1 VKTPQV
7 PLLKPGPGADILVK
21 IDKRLSIDKIIVGKN
36 ILFKFQG
43 VFLSLLCIYCGHE
56 KLLPLLLK
64 RSRT

>member
-1 VKTPQV
+1 M
-7 PLLKPGPGADILVK
+7 LVK
-21 IDKRLSIDKIIVGKN
+21 NAKRLPIDKIIVGKN
-36 ILFKFQG
+36 FLFKFHG

>member
-36 ILFKFQG
+36 F
-43 VFLSLLCIYCGHE
+43 
-56 KLLPLLLK
+56 
-64 RSRT
+64 